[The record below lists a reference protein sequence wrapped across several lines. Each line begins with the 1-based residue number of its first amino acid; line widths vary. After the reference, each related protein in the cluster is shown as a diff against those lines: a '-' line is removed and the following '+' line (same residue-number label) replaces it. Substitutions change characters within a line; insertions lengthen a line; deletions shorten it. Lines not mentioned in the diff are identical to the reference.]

1 MYHCHYSFLYFCI
14 PLKNNPMRKF
24 LLTLGILCIVCT
36 AFTQSVLWRVSGR
49 DIQSPS
55 YLYGT
60 IHIQD
65 SRVFSF
71 DSTVWRCFNSCEAL
85 AVEVLL
91 DRVDYKAVREK
102 MMMPQGQSLVK
113 MLSKEDFAILDSLCK
128 AKMGVGALFLSNMK
142 PFFLSSALQQADLPK
157 EEPLALDLFFLQQAR
172 NRGMYCYGLEEY
184 MDHIKATDAISIDD
198 QLKILRQTL
207 HETADVAASF
217 DSLVLAY
224 LAFDMS
230 MIAELLADTTLPD
243 NFNQVLVEKR
253 NKTMYKGF
261 RKIAKKQRVF
271 CAVGAAHLPG
281 DKGLIGLLRKK
292 GYTVE
297 PVKFEWKAK

>member
-1 MYHCHYSFLYFCI
+1 
-14 PLKNNPMRKF
+14 MRKTILF
-24 LLTLGILCIVCT
+24 LTILCLASAIS
-36 AFTQSVLWRVSGR
+36 AQSVLWRVSGR

-55 YLYGT
+55 YVYGT

-65 SRVFSF
+65 SRVFAF
-71 DSTVWRCFNSCEAL
+71 DSTVWHCFNSCEAL

-91 DRVDYKAVREK
+91 DRLDYSVVREQMLLPK
-102 MMMPQGQSLVK
+102 GQSVAK

-184 MDHIKATDAISIDD
+184 MDQIKATDAISIDD

-224 LAFDMS
+224 LAFDMT
-230 MIAELLADTTLPD
+230 MISKMLTDTTLPD
-243 NFNQVLVEKR
+243 NFDKVLVEKR

-261 RKIAKKQRVF
+261 RKIAKNQHVF

-297 PVKFEWKAK
+297 PVTFEWKAAH

>member
-1 MYHCHYSFLYFCI
+1 
-14 PLKNNPMRKF
+14 MRKTILF
-24 LLTLGILCIVCT
+24 LTILCLASAIS
-36 AFTQSVLWRVSGR
+36 AQSVLWRVSGR

-55 YLYGT
+55 YVYGT

-65 SRVFSF
+65 SRVFAF
-71 DSTVWRCFNSCEAL
+71 DSTVWHCFNSCEAL

-91 DRVDYKAVREK
+91 DRLDYSVVREQ
-102 MMMPQGQSLVK
+102 MLLPQGQSVAK

-128 AKMGVGALFLSNMK
+128 AKMGVGAIFLSNMK

-184 MDHIKATDAISIDD
+184 MDQIKATDAISIDD

-224 LAFDMS
+224 LAFDMT
-230 MIAELLADTTLPD
+230 MISKMLTDTTLPD
-243 NFNQVLVEKR
+243 NFDKVLVEKR

-297 PVKFEWKAK
+297 PVTFEWKAAH

>member
-1 MYHCHYSFLYFCI
+1 
-14 PLKNNPMRKF
+14 MRKL
-24 LLTLGILCIVCT
+24 LLTLGILCIACT

-71 DSTVWRCFNSCEAL
+71 DSTVWHCFNSCEAL

-91 DRVDYKAVREK
+91 DRLDYSVVREQ
-102 MMMPQGQSLVK
+102 MMMPKGQSIAK

-184 MDHIKATDAISIDD
+184 MDQIKATDAISIDD

-224 LAFDMS
+224 LAFDMT
-230 MIAELLADTTLPD
+230 MISKMLTDTTLPD
-243 NFNQVLVEKR
+243 NFDKVLVDKR

-261 RKIAKKQRVF
+261 RKIAKKQHVF

-297 PVKFEWKAK
+297 PVTFEWKAAH

>member
-1 MYHCHYSFLYFCI
+1 
-14 PLKNNPMRKF
+14 MRKTIFF
-24 LLTLGILCIVCT
+24 LTILCLASAIS
-36 AFTQSVLWRVSGR
+36 AQSVLWRVSGR
-49 DIQSPS
+49 DLKAPS

-65 SRVFSF
+65 SRVFAF
-71 DSTVWRCFNSCEAL
+71 DSTVWHCFNSCEAL

-91 DRVDYKAVREK
+91 DRLDYSVVREQMLLPK
-102 MMMPQGQSLVK
+102 GQSVAK

-128 AKMGVGALFLSNMK
+128 AKMGVGAIFLSNMK

-184 MDHIKATDAISIDD
+184 MDQIKATDAISIDD

-224 LAFDMS
+224 LAFDMA
-230 MIAELLADTTLPD
+230 MISKMLTDTTLPD
-243 NFNQVLVEKR
+243 NFDKVLVEKR

-297 PVKFEWKAK
+297 PVTFEWKAAH

>member
-1 MYHCHYSFLYFCI
+1 MKKLFFTFC
-14 PLKNNPMRKF
+14 
-24 LLTLGILCIVCT
+24 LTFIVFSGF
-36 AFTQSVLWRVSGR
+36 AQSLLWRVSGP

-55 YLYGT
+55 YIYGT

-65 SRVFSF
+65 SRVFAF

-91 DRVDYKAVREK
+91 DQLDYSVVREQ
-102 MMMPQGQSLVK
+102 MMMPKGQSIAK

-142 PFFLSSALQQADLPK
+142 PFFLSSALQQADLPR

-184 MDHIKATDAISIDD
+184 MDQIKSTDAISIDD

-217 DSLVLAY
+217 DSLVVAY
-224 LAFDMS
+224 LAFDMT
-230 MIAELLADTTLPD
+230 MISKMLTDTTLPD
-243 NFNQVLVEKR
+243 NFDKVLVDKR

-261 RKIAKKQRVF
+261 RKIAKKQHVF

-297 PVKFEWKAK
+297 PVKFEWKTK

>member
-1 MYHCHYSFLYFCI
+1 MKKLFFTFC
-14 PLKNNPMRKF
+14 
-24 LLTLGILCIVCT
+24 LTFIVFSGF
-36 AFTQSVLWRVSGR
+36 AQSLLWRVSGP

-55 YLYGT
+55 YIYGT

-65 SRVFSF
+65 SRVFAF

-91 DRVDYKAVREK
+91 DQLDYSVVREQ
-102 MMMPQGQSLVK
+102 MLLPNGQSIAK

-128 AKMGVGALFLSNMK
+128 AKMGVGAIFLSNMK

-184 MDHIKATDAISIDD
+184 MDQIKATDAISIDD

-224 LAFDMS
+224 LAFDMT
-230 MIAELLADTTLPD
+230 MISQMLTDSTLPD
-243 NFNQVLVEKR
+243 NFDKVLVEKR

-261 RKIAKKQRVF
+261 RKLAKKQRVF

-297 PVKFEWKAK
+297 PVTFEWKAAH

>member
-1 MYHCHYSFLYFCI
+1 MKKI
-14 PLKNNPMRKF
+14 
-24 LLTLGILCIVCT
+24 LLTLGILCIACT

-91 DRVDYKAVREK
+91 DRVDYQAVREK

-128 AKMGVGALFLSNMK
+128 AKMGVGALFLKKS
-142 PFFLSSALQQADLPK
+142 
-157 EEPLALDLFFLQQAR
+157 R
-172 NRGMYCYGLEEY
+172 R
-184 MDHIKATDAISIDD
+184 
-198 QLKILRQTL
+198 LRYR
-207 HETADVAASF
+207 
-217 DSLVLAY
+217 SLV
-224 LAFDMS
+224 
-230 MIAELLADTTLPD
+230 TT
-243 NFNQVLVEKR
+243 R
-253 NKTMYKGF
+253 
-261 RKIAKKQRVF
+261 
-271 CAVGAAHLPG
+271 
-281 DKGLIGLLRKK
+281 
-292 GYTVE
+292 
-297 PVKFEWKAK
+297 

>member
-1 MYHCHYSFLYFCI
+1 MKKYFLTI
-14 PLKNNPMRKF
+14 
-24 LLTLGILCIVCT
+24 GIICFACT
-36 AFTQSVLWRVSGR
+36 TFAQSILWRVSGR
-49 DIQSPS
+49 DLKAPS

-65 SRVFSF
+65 RRVFAF
-71 DSTVWRCFNSCEAL
+71 DSTVWHCFNSCEAL

-91 DRVDYKAVREK
+91 DQVDYSTVLEK
-102 MMMPQGQSLVK
+102 MMLPKDQSLAK
-113 MLSKEDFAILDSLCK
+113 MLSQEDFAILDSLCK
-128 AKMGVGALFLSNMK
+128 AKLGSGALFLLNMK

-157 EEPLALDLFFLQQAR
+157 EMPLALDLFFLQQAR
-172 NRGMYCYGLEEY
+172 NRGMFCYGLEDY
-184 MDHIKATDAISIDD
+184 MDQIKATDAISLDD

-207 HETADVAASF
+207 HDTNDVAASF

-224 LAFDMS
+224 LAFDMETITQ
-230 MIAELLADTTLPD
+230 MLEDTVLPD
-243 NFNQVLVEKR
+243 NFSRVLVEKR

-261 RKIAKKQRVF
+261 RKLAKKQRVF
-271 CAVGAAHLPG
+271 CAVGTAHLPG

-297 PVKFEWKAK
+297 PVMFEWNTGR

>member
-1 MYHCHYSFLYFCI
+1 MLISSIMKKLFFTFY
-14 PLKNNPMRKF
+14 
-24 LLTLGILCIVCT
+24 LTYIVFSGF
-36 AFTQSVLWRVSGR
+36 AQSLLWRVSGPG
-49 DIQSPS
+49 IQSPS

-65 SRVFSF
+65 SRVFAF
-71 DSTVWRCFNSCEAL
+71 DSTVWHCFNSCEAL

-91 DRVDYKAVREK
+91 DQLDYSVVREQMLLPK
-102 MMMPQGQSLVK
+102 DQSIAK
-113 MLSKEDFAILDSLCK
+113 MLSKEDYTILDSLCK
-128 AKMGVGALFLSNMK
+128 AKLGVGAIFFSNMK
-142 PFFLSSALQQADLPK
+142 PFFLSSALQQADLPV
-157 EEPLALDLFFLQQAR
+157 EEPLALDLFFLRQAR
-172 NRGMYCYGLEEY
+172 NRGMYCHGLEEY
-184 MDHIKATDAISIDD
+184 MDQIKATDAISIDD

-230 MIAELLADTTLPD
+230 MIAEMLNDTTLPD

-261 RKIAKKQRVF
+261 RKLAKKQRVF

-297 PVKFEWKAK
+297 PVKFEWKATR

>member
-1 MYHCHYSFLYFCI
+1 
-14 PLKNNPMRKF
+14 MRKYI
-24 LLTLGILCIVCT
+24 LTIGIICLACT
-36 AFTQSVLWRVSGR
+36 AFAQSLLWRVSGR
-49 DIQSPS
+49 DLKAPS

-65 SRVFSF
+65 SRVFAF
-71 DSTVWRCFNSCEAL
+71 DSTVWRCFNSCDAL
-85 AVEVLL
+85 AVEVLM
-91 DRVDYKAVREK
+91 DRIDYQSVREQ
-102 MMMPQGQSLVK
+102 MMMPKDQSIAK
-113 MLSKEDFAILDSLCK
+113 MLSKEDYAILDSLCK

-184 MDHIKATDAISIDD
+184 MDQIKATDAISLDD

-207 HETADVAASF
+207 HETSDVAASF

-224 LAFDMS
+224 LAFDLETITLML
-230 MIAELLADTTLPD
+230 EDTVLPD
-243 NFNQVLVEKR
+243 NFSRELVEKR
-253 NKTMYKGF
+253 NQTMYKGF
-261 RKIAKKQRVF
+261 RKLAKKHQVF
-271 CAVGAAHLPG
+271 CAVGTAHLPG

-297 PVKFEWKAK
+297 PVKFEWNAKE

>member
-1 MYHCHYSFLYFCI
+1 MKKTILFL
-14 PLKNNPMRKF
+14 
-24 LLTLGILCIVCT
+24 TILCLASAIS
-36 AFTQSVLWRVSGR
+36 AQSVLWRVSGR

-60 IHIQD
+60 INIQD
-65 SRVFSF
+65 SRVFAF
-71 DSTVWRCFNSCEAL
+71 DSTVWHCFNSCEAL

-91 DRVDYKAVREK
+91 DRLDYSVVREQ
-102 MMMPQGQSLVK
+102 MMMPKGQSIAK

-142 PFFLSSALQQADLPK
+142 PFFLSSALQQ
-157 EEPLALDLFFLQQAR
+157 EQAR

-184 MDHIKATDAISIDD
+184 MDQIKATDAISIDD

-224 LAFDMS
+224 LAFDMT
-230 MIAELLADTTLPD
+230 MISKMLTDTTLPD
-243 NFNQVLVEKR
+243 NFDKVLVDKR

-261 RKIAKKQRVF
+261 RKIAKKQHVF

-297 PVKFEWKAK
+297 PVKFEWKTK

>member
-1 MYHCHYSFLYFCI
+1 MPC
-14 PLKNNPMRKF
+14 
-24 LLTLGILCIVCT
+24 
-36 AFTQSVLWRVSGR
+36 QR
-49 DIQSPS
+49 DFGPIGAVARERARHP
-55 YLYGT
+55 
-60 IHIQD
+60 I
-65 SRVFSF
+65 
-71 DSTVWRCFNSCEAL
+71 SCEAR

-91 DRVDYKAVREK
+91 DRLDYSVVREQ
-102 MMMPQGQSLVK
+102 MMMPKGQSIAK

-184 MDHIKATDAISIDD
+184 MDQIKATDAISIDD

-224 LAFDMS
+224 LAFDMT
-230 MIAELLADTTLPD
+230 MISKMLTDTTLPD
-243 NFNQVLVEKR
+243 NFDKVLVDKR

-261 RKIAKKQRVF
+261 RKIAKKQHVF

-297 PVKFEWKAK
+297 PVKFEWKTK

>member
-1 MYHCHYSFLYFCI
+1 MKKI
-14 PLKNNPMRKF
+14 
-24 LLTLGILCIVCT
+24 ILSLAIICIVGT
-36 AFTQSVLWRVSGR
+36 ISAQSVLWRVSGR
-49 DIQSPS
+49 DLQSPS
-55 YLYGT
+55 YIYGT

-65 SRVFSF
+65 SRVFFF

-91 DRVDYKAVREK
+91 DRVDYQAVREK
-102 MMMPQGQSLVK
+102 MMMPKGQSLVK

-128 AKMGVGALFLSNMK
+128 AKMGVGAIFLSNMK

-157 EEPLALDLFFLQQAR
+157 EMPQALDLFFLQQAR
-172 NRGMYCYGLEEY
+172 NNGMVCYGLEEY
-184 MDHIKATDAISIDD
+184 MDQIKATDAISLDD
-198 QLKILRQTL
+198 QLDILRQTL

-224 LAFDMS
+224 LAFDLS
-230 MIAELLADTTLPD
+230 MIAEMMRDTTLPD
-243 NFNQVLVEKR
+243 NFNEVLVEKR

-271 CAVGAAHLPG
+271 CAVGTAHLPG

-297 PVKFEWKAK
+297 PVKFEWNADR

>member
-1 MYHCHYSFLYFCI
+1 MYICHHLY
-14 PLKNNPMRKF
+14 LKNMLMKKYF
-24 LLTLGILCIVCT
+24 LTIGIICFACT
-36 AFTQSVLWRVSGR
+36 TFAQSILWRVSGR
-49 DIQSPS
+49 DLKAPS

-65 SRVFSF
+65 RRVFAF
-71 DSTVWRCFNSCEAL
+71 DSTVWHCFNSCEAL

-91 DRVDYKAVREK
+91 DQVDYSTVLEK
-102 MMMPQGQSLVK
+102 MMLPKDQSLAK

-128 AKMGVGALFLSNMK
+128 AKLGSGALFLLNMK

-157 EEPLALDLFFLQQAR
+157 EMPLALDLFFLQQAR
-172 NRGMYCYGLEEY
+172 NRGMFCYGLEDY
-184 MDHIKATDAISIDD
+184 MDQIKATDAISLDD

-207 HETADVAASF
+207 HDTNDVAASF

-224 LAFDMS
+224 LAFDMETITQ
-230 MIAELLADTTLPD
+230 MLEDTVLPD
-243 NFNQVLVEKR
+243 NFSRVLVEKR

-261 RKIAKKQRVF
+261 RKLAKKQRVF
-271 CAVGAAHLPG
+271 CAVGTAHLPG

-297 PVKFEWKAK
+297 PVMFEWNTGR

>member
-1 MYHCHYSFLYFCI
+1 MKKYFLTI
-14 PLKNNPMRKF
+14 
-24 LLTLGILCIVCT
+24 GIICFACT
-36 AFTQSVLWRVSGR
+36 TFAQSILWRVSGR
-49 DIQSPS
+49 DLKAPS

-65 SRVFSF
+65 RRVFAF
-71 DSTVWRCFNSCEAL
+71 DSTVWHCFNSCEAL

-91 DRVDYKAVREK
+91 DQVDYSTVLEK
-102 MMMPQGQSLVK
+102 MMLPKDQSLAK

-128 AKMGVGALFLSNMK
+128 AKLGSGALFLLNMK

-157 EEPLALDLFFLQQAR
+157 EMPLALDLFFLQQAR
-172 NRGMYCYGLEEY
+172 NRGMFCYGLEDY
-184 MDHIKATDAISIDD
+184 MDQIKATDAISLDD

-207 HETADVAASF
+207 HDTNDVAASF

-224 LAFDMS
+224 LAFDMETITQ
-230 MIAELLADTTLPD
+230 MLEDTVLPD
-243 NFNQVLVEKR
+243 NFSRVLVEKR

-261 RKIAKKQRVF
+261 RKLAKKQRVF
-271 CAVGAAHLPG
+271 CAVGTAHLPG

-297 PVKFEWKAK
+297 PVMFEWNTGR

>member
-1 MYHCHYSFLYFCI
+1 MKKYFLTI
-14 PLKNNPMRKF
+14 
-24 LLTLGILCIVCT
+24 GIICFACT
-36 AFTQSVLWRVSGR
+36 TFAQSILWRVSGR
-49 DIQSPS
+49 DLKAPS

-65 SRVFSF
+65 RRVFAF
-71 DSTVWRCFNSCEAL
+71 DSTVWHCFNSCEAL

-91 DRVDYKAVREK
+91 DQVDYSTVLEK
-102 MMMPQGQSLVK
+102 MMLPKDQSLAK

-128 AKMGVGALFLSNMK
+128 AKLGSGALFLLNMK

-157 EEPLALDLFFLQQAR
+157 EMPLALDLFFLQQAR
-172 NRGMYCYGLEEY
+172 NRGMFCYGLEDY
-184 MDHIKATDAISIDD
+184 MDQIKATDAISLDD

-207 HETADVAASF
+207 HDTNDVAASF

-224 LAFDMS
+224 LAFDMETITQ
-230 MIAELLADTTLPD
+230 MLEDTVLPD
-243 NFNQVLVEKR
+243 NFSRVLVEKR

-261 RKIAKKQRVF
+261 RKLAKKQRVF
-271 CAVGAAHLPG
+271 CAVGTAHLPG
-281 DKGLIGLLRKK
+281 DKGVIGLLRKK

-297 PVKFEWKAK
+297 PVKFEWNTGR

>member
-1 MYHCHYSFLYFCI
+1 
-14 PLKNNPMRKF
+14 MRKTILF
-24 LLTLGILCIVCT
+24 LTILCLASAIS
-36 AFTQSVLWRVSGR
+36 AQSVLWRVSGR

-55 YLYGT
+55 YVYGT

-65 SRVFSF
+65 SRVFAF
-71 DSTVWRCFNSCEAL
+71 DSIVWHCFNSCEAL

-91 DRVDYKAVREK
+91 DRLDYSVVREQ
-102 MMMPQGQSLVK
+102 MMMPKGQSVAK
-113 MLSKEDFAILDSLCK
+113 MLSKKDFAILDSLCK
-128 AKMGVGALFLSNMK
+128 AKMGVGAIFLSNMK

-184 MDHIKATDAISIDD
+184 MDQIKATDAISIDD

-224 LAFDMS
+224 LAFDMA
-230 MIAELLADTTLPD
+230 MISKMLTDTTLPD
-243 NFNQVLVEKR
+243 NFDKVLVEKR

-297 PVKFEWKAK
+297 PVKFEWKTK

>member
-1 MYHCHYSFLYFCI
+1 MKKTILFL
-14 PLKNNPMRKF
+14 
-24 LLTLGILCIVCT
+24 TILCLASAIS
-36 AFTQSVLWRVSGR
+36 AQSVLWRVSGR

-65 SRVFSF
+65 SRVFAF
-71 DSTVWRCFNSCEAL
+71 DSTVWHCFNSCEAL

-91 DRVDYKAVREK
+91 DRLDYSVVREQ
-102 MMMPQGQSLVK
+102 MMMPKGQSIAK

-184 MDHIKATDAISIDD
+184 MDQIKATDAISIDD

-224 LAFDMS
+224 LAFDMT
-230 MIAELLADTTLPD
+230 MISKMLTDTTLPD
-243 NFNQVLVEKR
+243 NFDKVLVDKR

-261 RKIAKKQRVF
+261 RKIAKKQHVF

-297 PVKFEWKAK
+297 PVTFEWKAAH

>member
-1 MYHCHYSFLYFCI
+1 
-14 PLKNNPMRKF
+14 MRKTILF
-24 LLTLGILCIVCT
+24 LTILCLASAIS
-36 AFTQSVLWRVSGR
+36 AQSVLWRVSGR

-55 YLYGT
+55 YVYGT

-65 SRVFSF
+65 SRVFAF
-71 DSTVWRCFNSCEAL
+71 DSTVWHCFNSCEAL

-91 DRVDYKAVREK
+91 DRLDYSVVREQMLLPK
-102 MMMPQGQSLVK
+102 GQSVAK

-128 AKMGVGALFLSNMK
+128 AKMGVGAIFLSNMK

-184 MDHIKATDAISIDD
+184 MDQIKATDAISIDD

-224 LAFDMS
+224 LAFDMT
-230 MIAELLADTTLPD
+230 MISKMLTDTTLPD
-243 NFNQVLVEKR
+243 NFDKVLVEKR

-297 PVKFEWKAK
+297 PVTFEWKAAH

>member
-1 MYHCHYSFLYFCI
+1 MKKNILFL
-14 PLKNNPMRKF
+14 
-24 LLTLGILCIVCT
+24 TILCLSSAIS
-36 AFTQSVLWRVSGR
+36 AQSVLWRVSGR

-65 SRVFSF
+65 SRVFAF
-71 DSTVWRCFNSCEAL
+71 DSTVWHCFNSCEAL

-91 DRVDYKAVREK
+91 DRLDYSVVREQ
-102 MMMPQGQSLVK
+102 MMMPKGQSIAK

-184 MDHIKATDAISIDD
+184 MDQIKATDAISIDD

-224 LAFDMS
+224 LAFDMT
-230 MIAELLADTTLPD
+230 MISKMLTDTTLPD
-243 NFNQVLVEKR
+243 NFDKVLVDKR
-253 NKTMYKGF
+253 NKTMYKRF
-261 RKIAKKQRVF
+261 RKIAKKQHVF

-297 PVKFEWKAK
+297 PVKFEWKMK